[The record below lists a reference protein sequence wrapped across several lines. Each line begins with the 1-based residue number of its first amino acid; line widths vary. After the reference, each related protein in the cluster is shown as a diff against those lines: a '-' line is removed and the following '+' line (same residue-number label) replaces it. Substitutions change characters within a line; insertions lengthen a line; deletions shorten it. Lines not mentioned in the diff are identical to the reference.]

1 MVAIVDCNSFYCAC
15 ERLFRPDL
23 RSKPVV
29 VLSNNDGCIIARTD
43 EAKALG
49 IAMAA
54 PYWQYRELIRSR
66 GVQVFSSNYHL
77 YGDMSARVM
86 DALRATMGE
95 RYARAVEV
103 YSVDEAFVDLLHVP
117 EAQVRDTAIRLRDT
131 VTRWTGI
138 NVSVGVAPTKLLSKV
153 ANRLAKRDKSASN
166 CLWILDTEEAT
177 REALERMAVGDLWG
191 VGNRYAAKLR
201 DYFGIQTAWQ
211 LRQMP
216 EAWARWH
223 LGGVAG
229 VRLLRELRGIPSIGM
244 KDQLERKDM
253 ISTSR
258 MFGKPVFDLAMLR
271 EAVAAFTARAAE
283 KLRRQ
288 HSAAASID
296 VYAVTAGDHPGS
308 YTYQPATDHRFRLLD
323 RPTALTH
330 ELIRAAMPLVDQCY
344 RHGAK
349 YLKAGVIL
357 GGLVP
362 EAAIQESLFAPATQP
377 RMRALMNA
385 VDNIN
390 ASMRGDAVRYV
401 ASGLKRQW
409 TMRQDMRSRRY
420 TTRWEELFAV
430 S

>member
-23 RSKPVV
+23 RQAPVV

-49 IAMAA
+49 IGMAA
-54 PYWQYRELIRSR
+54 PYWQYRDLIRSR
-66 GVQVFSSNYHL
+66 GVEVFSSNYHL

-86 DALRATMGE
+86 DTLRNAMGE
-95 RYARAVEV
+95 HHARAVEV
-103 YSVDEAFVDLLHVP
+103 YSVDEAFVDLTHVP
-117 EAQVRDTAIRLRDT
+117 PAQLRDTAMRLRDT
-131 VTRWTGI
+131 VTNWTGI

-153 ANRLAKRDKSASN
+153 ANRLAKRDKVSTG
-166 CLWILDTEEAT
+166 CLLFLDTEDAT

-191 VGNRYAAKLR
+191 VGARYATKLR

-216 EAWARWH
+216 EAWARRQ
-223 LGGVAG
+223 LGGVVG

-258 MFGKPVFDLAMLR
+258 MFGKPVFDRAMLR

-288 HSAAASID
+288 RSAAASID
-296 VYAVTAGDHPGS
+296 VYAVTAGERPGS
-308 YTYQPATDHRFRLLD
+308 YTYQPGTDHCFKLLD

-330 ELIRAAMPLVDQCY
+330 ALIQAAMPLVDQLFKP
-344 RHGAK
+344 GAK

-362 EAAIQESLFAPATQP
+362 EDAIQESLFASSAEP
-377 RMRALMNA
+377 RMRALMDA

-420 TTRWEELFAV
+420 TTRWEELFV
-430 S
+430 VG